1 LLQLAKQRLI
11 LSRFF
16 LFEIITVMQDD
27 DPVYQY
33 AKDMLLDIMAVLY
46 ANGRRTMHVGAAMRL
61 MGVDDVTASRHDD
74 ERIEIEENFG
84 EVVAQLNIAER
95 LKPQVPKG
103 AIIH

>member
-1 LLQLAKQRLI
+1 
-11 LSRFF
+11 
-16 LFEIITVMQDD
+16 
-27 DPVYQY
+27 
-33 AKDMLLDIMAVLY
+33 
-46 ANGRRTMHVGAAMRL
+46 MHVGAAMRL

-84 EVVAQLNIAER
+84 EVAAQLNIAER